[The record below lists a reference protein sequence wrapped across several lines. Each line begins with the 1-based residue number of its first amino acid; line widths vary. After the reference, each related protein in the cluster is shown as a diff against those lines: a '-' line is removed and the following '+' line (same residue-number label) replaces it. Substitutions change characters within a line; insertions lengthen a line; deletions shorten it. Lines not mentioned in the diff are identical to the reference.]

1 MNPVGPGNAA
11 VFTWTVT
18 NLTSSAQLT
27 NICYLVPPNT
37 SEGGYGAGTEICTGN
52 FNVSAGKSTS
62 AIIDLT
68 VLSGTST
75 PALISL
81 TITDTENGD
90 ASVSRNVTVQSAPAA
105 GLALSTPNGTVV
117 PGGSFTVTLTYSN
130 YTNYSASTLSGLQL
144 STPVPAG
151 ASFVAADG
159 GGVLGG
165 DGVVRWSPA
174 PLVAGA
180 TGVVHL
186 TLQAA
191 AITPASA
198 GLIVLDATLDDSSS
212 DLLAEASNVLTV
224 YAAPALSYALTTTMN
239 PVGPGQA
246 AVFTW
251 MVTNLTGSP
260 QSSNICYVVPQYTYE
275 GGYGAGEEFCT
286 GNFSVSAGTSTSAII
301 DLTVLKGTSTPPN
314 GALVNLTLL
323 DVEDG
328 ASVSRNATVQS
339 VPAAGLAL
347 STPNGTVIPGGSFT
361 AARTYHNYSASTL
374 SGLQLSAPV
383 PPGASFVSADGG
395 GVLGGDGVVRW
406 SLGPLAGATGVVHL
420 TLQAAAIA
428 PATAGLVVVDA
439 TLNDSS
445 GNLLADASGALTV
458 YTEPVFSYALTPPT
472 GPVGPGE
479 AAVFTWTV
487 TNLTNAPQDSDI
499 CYVVPEF
506 TYEGGYG
513 AGEEFCTGNFSVAAG
528 TSTSAIIDLTV
539 LNGTSPPPNG
549 ALVNLTITD
558 TENGDASVSSNI
570 GVTLPATATPTPT
583 ATATATTPTATPTP
597 TATATATKTATPTVT
612 ATPTATAT
620 ATATATKTVGTP
632 TATATATATKTA
644 TPTATQT
651 PTATPTPVSVKL
663 KISPASLAFGKTVK
677 VGTTSAPKTVTL
689 MNDSSKKSKIAVSIT
704 GESAAA
710 PFAVKSECE
719 ETLEPGKSCKVSVTF
734 SPTDT
739 AAQTG
744 SLVIYDNATGSPQRV
759 GLSGTGKAAKKK

>member
-1 MNPVGPGNAA
+1 MISGSRTEIPEKFNLSGTICRLAAVSSGEGMDECILGKSAHRGDRDLLCGCVGDPGFRKPDDAACADGRAAAHRDEIQFDVDAGARHLCGGRGSPRAATPAVASPVFSYALTTTMNPVGPGNAA

-37 SEGGYGAGTEICTGN
+37 SEGGYGAG
-52 FNVSAGKSTS
+52 
-62 AIIDLT
+62 
-68 VLSGTST
+68 
-75 PALISL
+75 
-81 TITDTENGD
+81 
-90 ASVSRNVTVQSAPAA
+90 
-105 GLALSTPNGTVV
+105 
-117 PGGSFTVTLTYSN
+117 
-130 YTNYSASTLSGLQL
+130 
-144 STPVPAG
+144 
-151 ASFVAADG
+151 
-159 GGVLGG
+159 
-165 DGVVRWSPA
+165 
-174 PLVAGA
+174 
-180 TGVVHL
+180 
-186 TLQAA
+186 
-191 AITPASA
+191 
-198 GLIVLDATLDDSSS
+198 
-212 DLLAEASNVLTV
+212 
-224 YAAPALSYALTTTMN
+224 
-239 PVGPGQA
+239 
-246 AVFTW
+246 
-251 MVTNLTGSP
+251 
-260 QSSNICYVVPQYTYE
+260 
-275 GGYGAGEEFCT
+275 EEFCT

-301 DLTVLKGTSTPPN
+301 DLTVLNGTST
-314 GALVNLTLL
+314 
-323 DVEDG
+323 
-328 ASVSRNATVQS
+328 
-339 VPAAGLAL
+339 
-347 STPNGTVIPGGSFT
+347 
-361 AARTYHNYSASTL
+361 
-374 SGLQLSAPV
+374 
-383 PPGASFVSADGG
+383 
-395 GVLGGDGVVRW
+395 
-406 SLGPLAGATGVVHL
+406 
-420 TLQAAAIA
+420 
-428 PATAGLVVVDA
+428 
-439 TLNDSS
+439 
-445 GNLLADASGALTV
+445 
-458 YTEPVFSYALTPPT
+458 
-472 GPVGPGE
+472 
-479 AAVFTWTV
+479 
-487 TNLTNAPQDSDI
+487 
-499 CYVVPEF
+499 
-506 TYEGGYG
+506 
-513 AGEEFCTGNFSVAAG
+513 
-528 TSTSAIIDLTV
+528 
-539 LNGTSPPPNG
+539 PPNG

-719 ETLEPGKSCKVSVTF
+719 ETLAPGKSCKVSVTF